1 MANVRTLPNLQ
12 ALSSPP
18 SPAQTLPSEA
28 VLDALKMML
37 IGASLNEVLTS
48 ITRLIE
54 AHSEGM
60 LCSIFLLDEDGLHLR
75 HGVAANLPQAYRA
88 AIDGTCIG
96 PNVGSCGAAAYL
108 RQPVFISDILSHPNW
123 ANFRSIALQSGL
135 RAAWSTPIMSQD
147 GKVLG
152 TFCMY
157 YREVRHP
164 GTHDMQ
170 LIDYASRIA
179 GIAIERERS
188 RSALT
193 TAFEQIKKSE
203 AELRTIIDAI
213 PQLIIAIGIDG
224 QFLYANQAVRE
235 YTGLTKE
242 EVRSGGFREV
252 FHPDDSE
259 RLREKRDAAM
269 LRGVPFDYERRVRR
283 RDGQYRW
290 LLVHYSPLRD
300 EAGDVI
306 RWYATATD
314 IEDRKQAEERM
325 RNENIAL
332 REEIDRF
339 AMYEAI
345 VGSSEALRRVLSQI
359 SKVAP
364 TDSTVLISGET
375 GTGKE
380 LIASAIHKRSKRS
393 GRAFIRVNCAA
404 IPPSLI
410 ASELFGHEKG
420 AFTGAIQRRAGR
432 FESADGGTIFLD
444 EIGELSPEV
453 QIALLRVLQEREF
466 ERVGSSQAIS
476 IDVRVL
482 AATNRDLEAAV
493 SAGTFRQDLFYRLN
507 VFPIRVPSLRERK
520 DDIPLLVEY
529 LVERYAKRAGKKISH
544 IKKKTLDLFQAY
556 DWPGNIRELQ
566 NVVERAVILCDEET
580 FSIDETWLPRK
591 SNQLSGRQ
599 VSSTGVLAD
608 DKKEFAERE
617 RKAIAAALAECHGR
631 VSGPQGAAAKLGI
644 PHQTL
649 ASKIES
655 LGIDKRQFKVHSSKQ
670 TST

>member
-1 MANVRTLPNLQ
+1 MANVKTLPNLQ
-12 ALSSPP
+12 ALSISP

-75 HGVAANLPQAYRA
+75 YGVTANLPQAYRA
-88 AIDGTCIG
+88 ATDGTRIG

-108 RQPVFISDILSHPNW
+108 RQPVFVSDILSHPNW
-123 ANFRSIALQSGL
+123 ANFRSVVLQSGL

-164 GTHDMQ
+164 GTRDIQ

-188 RSALT
+188 QSALT
-193 TAFEQIKKSE
+193 KSE

-213 PQLIIAIGIDG
+213 PQLIIAVGADG
-224 QFLYANQAVRE
+224 TFLYANQALRD

-252 FHPDDSE
+252 FHPEGSE
-259 RLREKRDAAM
+259 RLRAERDAAIS
-269 LRGVPFDYERRVRR
+269 RGVPFDYERRVRR

-290 LLVHYSPLRD
+290 LLVHYNPLRD

-345 VGSSEALRRVLSQI
+345 VGSSEALRSVLSQI

-375 GTGKE
+375 GPGKE

-393 GRAFIRVNCAA
+393 ARAFIRVNCAA

-410 ASELFGHEKG
+410 AAELFGHEKG
-420 AFTGAIQRRAGR
+420 AFTGAIQRRACL

-444 EIGELSPEV
+444 EIGELSPET
-453 QIALLRVLQEREF
+453 QLALLRVLQEREL
-466 ERVGSSQAIS
+466 ERVGSNEPVP
-476 IDVRVL
+476 IDVRVV
-482 AATNRDLEAAV
+482 AATNRDLETAV
-493 SAGTFRQDLFYRLN
+493 HAGTFRQDLFYRVN
-507 VFPIRVPSLRERK
+507 VFPIRVPPLRERMN
-520 DDIPLLVEY
+520 DIPLLVEY
-529 LVERYAKRAGKKISH
+529 LVERYAKRAGKTVSQIEKE
-544 IKKKTLDLFQAY
+544 TLDILQAY
-556 DWPGNIRELQ
+556 DWPGNVRELQ
-566 NVVERAVILCDEET
+566 NVIERAVILCDGET
-580 FSIDETWLPRK
+580 FSVDETWLRPK
-591 SNQLSGRQ
+591 SPQLSGRPI
-599 VSSTGVLAD
+599 SRHGVLAE
-608 DKKEFAERE
+608 DKKQFADRE
-617 RKAIAAALAECHGR
+617 RKAIEAALAECDGR
-631 VSGPQGAAAKLGI
+631 VSGPRGAAAILGI

-649 ASKIES
+649 ESKIVS
-655 LGIDKRQFKVHSSKQ
+655 LGIDKGRFKARPPKKRSD
-670 TST
+670 

>member
-1 MANVRTLPNLQ
+1 MADAKTLPNLQ
-12 ALSSPP
+12 ALRSP

-28 VLDALKMML
+28 VLDALKMIL

-48 ITRLIE
+48 LTSLIE

-60 LCSIFLLDEDGLHLR
+60 LCSIRLLDEDGLHLQY
-75 HGVAANLPQAYRA
+75 GAAANLPEAYRVA
-88 AIDGTCIG
+88 TDRVRIG

-108 RQPVFISDILSHPNW
+108 RQPVFVSDILSHPNF
-123 ANFRSIALQSGL
+123 ASLRSVVLQSGL

-157 YREVRHP
+157 YREVRDP
-164 GTHDMQ
+164 GTDDIQ
-170 LIDYASRIA
+170 LIDYASRVA

-188 RSALT
+188 RSAMT

-213 PQLIIAIGIDG
+213 PQLIIAIGTDG
-224 QFLYANQAVRE
+224 NFLYANQALLE

-242 EVRSGGFREV
+242 EVRSESFGAAL
-252 FHPDDSE
+252 HPEDSE
-259 RLREKRDAAM
+259 RLRDERDAA
-269 LRGVPFDYERRVRR
+269 LSRGVPFEYEQRVRR

-290 LLVHYSPLRD
+290 LLIHYKPLRD
-300 EAGDVI
+300 EAGNVI
-306 RWYATATD
+306 RWYATGTD

-339 AMYEAI
+339 SMYESI
-345 VGSSEALRRVLSQI
+345 VGSSEALRGVLSQI

-393 GRAFIRVNCAA
+393 ARAFIRVNCAA

-410 ASELFGHEKG
+410 ASELFGYEKG

-466 ERVGSSQAIS
+466 ERVGSSQPIS

-493 SAGTFRQDLFYRLN
+493 GAGTFRQDLFYRLN

-529 LVERYAKRAGKKISH
+529 LVERYAKRAGKRISH
-544 IKKKTLDLFQAY
+544 IKKKTLGLFQAY

-566 NVVERAVILCDEET
+566 NVIERAVILCDGET
-580 FSIDETWLPRK
+580 FSVDETWLPRK
-591 SNQLSGRQ
+591 SSQLSGRQ
-599 VSSTGVLAD
+599 VSRAGVLAD

-617 RKAIAAALAECHGR
+617 RKAIESALTQCQGR
-631 VSGPQGAAAKLGI
+631 VSGPHGAAAKLGI

-649 ASKIES
+649 ASKIAS
-655 LGIDKRQFKVHSSKQ
+655 LGIDKTRFKVHPSKQ
-670 TST
+670 GSA

>member
-1 MANVRTLPNLQ
+1 MANVKTLPDLQ
-12 ALSSPP
+12 AVSS
-18 SPAQTLPSEA
+18 SSFPAQTLPSEA

-37 IGASLNEVLTS
+37 IGASLNEVLAS

-60 LCSIFLLDEDGLHLR
+60 LCSIFLLDEDGVHLR
-75 HGVAANLPQAYRA
+75 YGVAANLPQPYLA

-108 RQPVFISDILSHPNW
+108 RQPVFVSDILSHPNW
-123 ANFRSIALQSGL
+123 ANFRSVVLQSGL
-135 RAAWSTPIMSQD
+135 RAAWSTPIMSHD

-152 TFCMY
+152 TFCIY

-164 GTHDMQ
+164 GTHDIQ
-170 LIDYASRIA
+170 LIDYAGRIA

-193 TAFEQIKKSE
+193 KSE

-213 PQLIIAIGIDG
+213 PQLIIAVEADG
-224 QFLYANQAVRE
+224 TFLYANQTVRDF
-235 YTGLTKE
+235 TGLTKE

-252 FHPDDSE
+252 FHPEESE
-259 RLREKRDAAM
+259 RFRGERDAA
-269 LRGVPFDYERRVRR
+269 LSRGVPFDYERRVRR

-290 LLVHYSPLRD
+290 LLVHYNPLRD
-300 EAGDVI
+300 EAGKLI
-306 RWYATATD
+306 RWYATGTD

-345 VGSSEALRRVLSQI
+345 VGSSEALRGVLSQI

-393 GRAFIRVNCAA
+393 AKAFIRVNCAA

-410 ASELFGHEKG
+410 ASELFGYEKG
-420 AFTGAIQRRAGR
+420 AFTGAVQRRAGR

-444 EIGELSPEV
+444 EIGDLSSEV

-466 ERVGSSQAIS
+466 ERVGSSQPIS
-476 IDVRVL
+476 INVRVL

-493 SAGTFRQDLFYRLN
+493 AAGTFRQDLFYRLN

-544 IKKKTLDLFQAY
+544 IKKRTLDRFQGY

-566 NVVERAVILCDEET
+566 NVVERAVILCDGET
-580 FSIDETWLPRK
+580 FSLDETWLPRK

-599 VSSTGVLAD
+599 VFSTGFLAD

-617 RKAIAAALAECHGR
+617 RKAIADALAECHGR
-631 VSGPQGAAAKLGI
+631 VSGPHGAAAKLGI

-655 LGIDKRQFKVHSSKQ
+655 LGIDKRQFKVHPSKQ
-670 TST
+670 ASA